1 MQILDRTNCKRFIA
15 YGKGKSTEL
24 NLELILFIHSFLVFT
39 IPTLFVWSTGVW
51 VGIMN
56 MIIGSVGILIGL
68 LVFWND
74 EFELLVFWTWSL
86 CLLVF
91 WNDEFELLVFWND
104 EFKGWYYELS
114 LLVFWKG
121 LIGIL
126 KGSVGILKRS
136 VGILKGSVGI
146 LKGFIGILKSSV
158 GILKGSVG
166 ILNILRKNKLLEP
179 KEISRMPWHFPRY
192 PLLLL
197 TSANRYA
204 GVKHYHQ
211 DRHCQRRWKSLSRC
225 DGDLQ
230 QR

>member
-24 NLELILFIHSFLVFT
+24 NLELIPFIHSFLVFT

-146 LKGFIGILKSSV
+146 LKGSIGILKSSV

-166 ILNILRKNKLLEP
+166 ILIHWYYEHWYFERWYFEPLPCLGNFFPILVCVRVLYRGVV
-179 KEISRMPWHFPRY
+179 KE
-192 PLLLL
+192 LK
-197 TSANRYA
+197 A
-204 GVKHYHQ
+204 
-211 DRHCQRRWKSLSRC
+211 KSC
-225 DGDLQ
+225 FKII
-230 QR
+230 

>member
-24 NLELILFIHSFLVFT
+24 NLELIPFIHSFLVFT

-146 LKGFIGILKSSV
+146 LKGSV

-166 ILNILRKNKLLEP
+166 ILIHWYYEHWYFERWYFEPLPSWLSVHWVGHCGAELGSYLSAFSDKLWIPPHLD
-179 KEISRMPWHFPRY
+179 IF
-192 PLLLL
+192 LLHIF
-197 TSANRYA
+197 
-204 GVKHYHQ
+204 KH
-211 DRHCQRRWKSLSRC
+211 RF
-225 DGDLQ
+225 
-230 QR
+230 